1 MFSKKL
7 FRSVASLLAFTVIFT
22 LSACNGDMHDDDEA
36 LKKYV
41 VFSTQDK
48 TLSVPAGATFYETFE
63 AYNVEG
69 TYGEY
74 KFSYIK
80 ITVDGYYDSTMVLK
94 DANGNQVGT
103 TDHSGKSSYSLK
115 YDMKIK
121 ISSGSVFPIDK
132 WNNIKYQ

>member
-1 MFSKKL
+1 MFSKKI
-7 FRSVASLLAFTVIFT
+7 FKVVASLLAFTVIFT
-22 LSACNGDMHDDDEA
+22 LSACNGDMHDDDES

-41 VFSTQDK
+41 VYSMQEK
-48 TLSVPAGATFYETFE
+48 TLSVPAGAVFNESFE

-80 ITVDGYYDSTMVLK
+80 ITVDGYYVSRMVLK
-94 DANGNQVGT
+94 DSNGNQKTFECGATVFT
-103 TDHSGKSSYSLK
+103 LE
-115 YDMKIK
+115 YDMTIK
-121 ISSGSVFPIDK
+121 VNSSSILPIDK

>member
-7 FRSVASLLAFTVIFT
+7 FKSVASLLAFTVIFT
-22 LSACNGDMHDDDEA
+22 LSACNGDMHDDDET

-48 TLSVPAGATFYETFE
+48 TLSVPAGATFYESFE

-69 TYGEY
+69 TYGEH

-80 ITVDGYYDSTMVLK
+80 ITVDGYYVSRMVLK
-94 DANGNQVGT
+94 DSNGNQETFECGA
-103 TDHSGKSSYSLK
+103 
-115 YDMKIK
+115 
-121 ISSGSVFPIDK
+121 SVFTLDHDMTIKVNSSSILPIEK
-132 WNNIKYQ
+132 WNNIQVK

>member
-22 LSACNGDMHDDDEA
+22 LSACNGDMHDDDET

-48 TLSVPAGATFYETFE
+48 TLSVPAGATFYESFE

-80 ITVDGYYDSTMVLK
+80 ITVDGYYDSRMVLK
-94 DANGNQVGT
+94 DSNGNQETFEYGA
-103 TDHSGKSSYSLK
+103 
-115 YDMKIK
+115 
-121 ISSGSVFPIDK
+121 SVFTLEHDMTIKVNSSSILPIDK

>member
-41 VFSTQDK
+41 VFSMQEK
-48 TLSVPAGATFYETFE
+48 TLSVPAGAVFNESFE

-94 DANGNQVGT
+94 DANGNHVCT
-103 TDHSGKSSYSLK
+103 TFHSGNASFSL
-115 YDMKIK
+115 
-121 ISSGSVFPIDK
+121 
-132 WNNIKYQ
+132 

>member
-41 VFSTQDK
+41 VFSTQEK
-48 TLSVPAGATFYETFE
+48 TLSVPAGAVFNESFE
-63 AYNVEG
+63 AYNVDG
-69 TYGEY
+69 TYGEH

-80 ITVDGYYDSTMVLK
+80 ITVDGYYVSRMVLK
-94 DANGNQVGT
+94 DSNGKQETFECGA
-103 TDHSGKSSYSLK
+103 
-115 YDMKIK
+115 
-121 ISSGSVFPIDK
+121 SVFTLDHDMTIKVNSSSILPIEK
-132 WNNIKYQ
+132 WNNIQVK

>member
-48 TLSVPAGATFYETFE
+48 TLSVPAGATFYESFE

-80 ITVDGYYDSTMVLK
+80 ITVDGYYDSRMVLK
-94 DANGNQVGT
+94 DSNGNQETFECGA
-103 TDHSGKSSYSLK
+103 
-115 YDMKIK
+115 
-121 ISSGSVFPIDK
+121 SVFTLEHDMTIKVNSSSILPIEK
-132 WNNIKYQ
+132 WNNIQVK

>member
-48 TLSVPAGATFYETFE
+48 TLSVPAGATFYESFE

-80 ITVDGYYDSTMVLK
+80 ITVDGYYVSRMVLK
-94 DANGNQVGT
+94 DSNGNQETFECGA
-103 TDHSGKSSYSLK
+103 
-115 YDMKIK
+115 
-121 ISSGSVFPIDK
+121 SVFTLEHDMTIKVNSSSILPIDK

>member
-48 TLSVPAGATFYETFE
+48 TLSVPAHAKFYEPFE

-69 TYGEY
+69 TYGDY
-74 KFSYIK
+74 KFSYMKVIIDVYDSRMILKDSNGSVVKEFNSGKSWFELEQELVIK
-80 ITVDGYYDSTMVLK
+80 ITST
-94 DANGNQVGT
+94 
-103 TDHSGKSSYSLK
+103 SS
-115 YDMKIK
+115 
-121 ISSGSVFPIDK
+121 FPIDK

>member
-1 MFSKKL
+1 MFSKKI
-7 FRSVASLLAFTVIFT
+7 FKVVAGIFAVT
-22 LSACNGDMHDDDEA
+22 AIFALSACNGDMHDDDES
-36 LKKYV
+36 LKKFV
-41 VFSTQDK
+41 VYSMQEK
-48 TLSVPAGATFYETFE
+48 TLSVPAGAVFNESFE

-103 TDHSGKSSYSLK
+103 TFHSGKSSFSLE
-115 YDMKIK
+115 YDMTIK
-121 ISSGSVFPIDK
+121 VNSSSILPIDK

>member
-7 FRSVASLLAFTVIFT
+7 FKSVASLLACTVIFT

-48 TLSVPAGATFYETFE
+48 TMSVPAGTTFYESFE

-74 KFSYIK
+74 NFSYIK
-80 ITVDGYYDSTMVLK
+80 INIDDYDSTMVLK
-94 DANGNQVGT
+94 DANGNQVAT
-103 TDHSGKSSYSLK
+103 IPSGKSSFPLE

-121 ISSGSVFPIDK
+121 ISSDSVFPIDK

>member
-22 LSACNGDMHDDDEA
+22 LSACNGDMHDDDES

-48 TLSVPAGATFYETFE
+48 TLSVPAGATFYESFE

-74 KFSYIK
+74 NFSNIK
-80 ITVDGYYDSTMVLK
+80 INVNEDDSTMVLK
-94 DANGNQVGT
+94 DANGNQVAT
-103 TDHSGKSSYSLK
+103 IPSGKSSFSLEC
-115 YDMKIK
+115 DMKIK

>member
-7 FRSVASLLAFTVIFT
+7 FKSVASLLAFTVIFT
-22 LSACNGDMHDDDEA
+22 LSACNGDMHDDDET

-48 TLSVPAGATFYETFE
+48 TLSVPAGATFYESFE

-80 ITVDGYYDSTMVLK
+80 ITVDGYYVSRMVLK
-94 DANGNQVGT
+94 DSNGNQETFECGA
-103 TDHSGKSSYSLK
+103 
-115 YDMKIK
+115 
-121 ISSGSVFPIDK
+121 SVFTLDHDMTIKVNSSSILPIEK
-132 WNNIKYQ
+132 WNNIQVK

>member
-48 TLSVPAGATFYETFE
+48 TLSVPAGATFYESFE

-74 KFSYIK
+74 NFSYIK
-80 ITVDGYYDSTMVLK
+80 INIDDYDSTMVLK
-94 DANGNQVGT
+94 DANGNQVAT
-103 TDHSGKSSYSLK
+103 IPSGKSSFSLE

>member
-7 FRSVASLLAFTVIFT
+7 FRSVASLLAFTIIFT

-48 TLSVPAGATFYETFE
+48 TLSVPAGATFYESFE

-74 KFSYIK
+74 NFSYIK
-80 ITVDGYYDSTMVLK
+80 INIDDYDSTMVLK
-94 DANGNQVGT
+94 DANGNQVAT
-103 TDHSGKSSYSLK
+103 IPSGKSSFPLE

>member
-7 FRSVASLLAFTVIFT
+7 FKSVASLLACTVIFT

-48 TLSVPAGATFYETFE
+48 TMSVPAGTTFYESFE

-74 KFSYIK
+74 NFSYIK
-80 ITVDGYYDSTMVLK
+80 INVDDYDSTMVLK

>member
-41 VFSTQDK
+41 VYSMQEK
-48 TLSVPAGATFYETFE
+48 TLSVPAGAVFNESFE

-69 TYGEY
+69 TYGEH

-80 ITVDGYYDSTMVLK
+80 ITVDGYYVSRMVLK
-94 DANGNQVGT
+94 DSNGNQETFECGA
-103 TDHSGKSSYSLK
+103 
-115 YDMKIK
+115 
-121 ISSGSVFPIDK
+121 SVFTLEHDMTIKVNSSSILPIDK

>member
-22 LSACNGDMHDDDEA
+22 LSACNGDMHDDDET

-48 TLSVPAGATFYETFE
+48 TLSVPAGATFYESFE

-80 ITVDGYYDSTMVLK
+80 ITVDGYYDSRMVLK
-94 DANGNQVGT
+94 DSNGNQETFEYGA
-103 TDHSGKSSYSLK
+103 
-115 YDMKIK
+115 
-121 ISSGSVFPIDK
+121 SVFTLEHDMTIKVNSSSILPIEK
-132 WNNIKYQ
+132 WNNIQVK

>member
-48 TLSVPAGATFYETFE
+48 TLSVPAGATFYESFE

-80 ITVDGYYDSTMVLK
+80 ITVDGYYVSRMVLK
-94 DANGNQVGT
+94 DSNGNQETFECGA
-103 TDHSGKSSYSLK
+103 
-115 YDMKIK
+115 
-121 ISSGSVFPIDK
+121 SVFTLEHDMTIKVNSSSILPIEK
-132 WNNIKYQ
+132 WNNIQVK

>member
-41 VFSTQDK
+41 VFSTQEK
-48 TLSVPAGATFYETFE
+48 TLSVPAGAVFNESFE
-63 AYNVEG
+63 AYNVDG
-69 TYGEY
+69 TYGEH

-80 ITVDGYYDSTMVLK
+80 ITVDGYYVSRMVLK
-94 DANGNQVGT
+94 DSNGNQETFECGA
-103 TDHSGKSSYSLK
+103 
-115 YDMKIK
+115 
-121 ISSGSVFPIDK
+121 SVFTLEHDMTIKVNSSSILPIEK
-132 WNNIKYQ
+132 WNNIQVK

>member
-41 VFSTQDK
+41 VYSTQEK
-48 TLSVPAGATFYETFE
+48 TLSVPAGAVFNESFE
-63 AYNVEG
+63 AYNVDG
-69 TYGEY
+69 TYGEH

-80 ITVDGYYDSTMVLK
+80 ITVDGYYVSRMVLK
-94 DANGNQVGT
+94 DSNGNQETFECGA
-103 TDHSGKSSYSLK
+103 
-115 YDMKIK
+115 
-121 ISSGSVFPIDK
+121 SVFTLDHDMTIKVNSSSILPIEK
-132 WNNIKYQ
+132 WNNIQVK

>member
-22 LSACNGDMHDDDEA
+22 LSACNGDMHDDDET

-48 TLSVPAGATFYETFE
+48 TLSVPAGATFYESFE

-74 KFSYIK
+74 NFSYIK
-80 ITVDGYYDSTMVLK
+80 INIDDYDSTMVLK
-94 DANGNQVGT
+94 DANGNQVAT
-103 TDHSGKSSYSLK
+103 IPSGKSSFSLE

>member
-22 LSACNGDMHDDDEA
+22 LSACNGDMHDDDES

-48 TLSVPAGATFYETFE
+48 TLSVPAGATFYESFE

-74 KFSYIK
+74 NFSNIK
-80 ITVDGYYDSTMVLK
+80 INVNEDDSTMVLK
-94 DANGNQVGT
+94 DANGNQVAT
-103 TDHSGKSSYSLK
+103 IHSGKSSFSLE

-121 ISSGSVFPIDK
+121 ISSGSILPIDK

>member
-7 FRSVASLLAFTVIFT
+7 FKSVASLLAFTIIFT

-48 TLSVPAGATFYETFE
+48 TLSVPAGAVFNESFE
-63 AYNVEG
+63 AYNVDG
-69 TYGEY
+69 TYGEH

-80 ITVDGYYDSTMVLK
+80 ITVAGYYVSRMVLK
-94 DANGNQVGT
+94 DSNGNQETFECGA
-103 TDHSGKSSYSLK
+103 
-115 YDMKIK
+115 
-121 ISSGSVFPIDK
+121 SVFTLDHDMTIKVNSSSILPIEK
-132 WNNIKYQ
+132 WNNIQVK

>member
-48 TLSVPAGATFYETFE
+48 TLSVPAGATFYESFE

-69 TYGEY
+69 TYGEH

-80 ITVDGYYDSTMVLK
+80 ITVDGYNVSRMVLK
-94 DANGNQVGT
+94 DSNGKQETFECGASVFT
-103 TDHSGKSSYSLK
+103 LD
-115 YDMKIK
+115 YDMTIK
-121 ISSGSVFPIDK
+121 VNSSSILPIDK

>member
-7 FRSVASLLAFTVIFT
+7 FKSVASLLAFTIIFT

-48 TLSVPAGATFYETFE
+48 TLSVPAGATFYESFE

-74 KFSYIK
+74 NFSYIK
-80 ITVDGYYDSTMVLK
+80 INIDDYDSTMVLK
-94 DANGNQVGT
+94 DANGNQVAT
-103 TDHSGKSSYSLK
+103 IPSGKSSFSLE

>member
-22 LSACNGDMHDDDEA
+22 LSACNGDMHDDDEN

-41 VFSTQDK
+41 AFSTQDK
-48 TLSVPAGATFYETFE
+48 TLSVPAGATFYESFE

-74 KFSYIK
+74 NFSNIK
-80 ITVDGYYDSTMVLK
+80 INVNEDDSTMVLK

>member
-48 TLSVPAGATFYETFE
+48 TLSVPAGATFYESFE

-74 KFSYIK
+74 NFSYIK
-80 ITVDGYYDSTMVLK
+80 INIDDYDSTMVLK
-94 DANGNQVGT
+94 DANGNQVAT
-103 TDHSGKSSYSLK
+103 IPSGKSSYSLK

>member
-48 TLSVPAGATFYETFE
+48 TLSVPAGATFYESFE

-74 KFSYIK
+74 NFSNIK
-80 ITVDGYYDSTMVLK
+80 INVDGYYDSTMVLK

>member
-7 FRSVASLLAFTVIFT
+7 FKSVASLLAFTVIFT

-48 TLSVPAGATFYETFE
+48 TLSVPAGAVFNESFE
-63 AYNVEG
+63 AYNVDG
-69 TYGEY
+69 TYGEH

-80 ITVDGYYDSTMVLK
+80 ITVDGYYVSRMVLK
-94 DANGNQVGT
+94 DSNGNQETFECGA
-103 TDHSGKSSYSLK
+103 
-115 YDMKIK
+115 
-121 ISSGSVFPIDK
+121 SVFTLDHDMTIKVNSSSILPIEK
-132 WNNIKYQ
+132 WNNIQVK

>member
-41 VFSTQDK
+41 VFSTQEK
-48 TLSVPAGATFYETFE
+48 TLSVPAGAVFNESFE
-63 AYNVEG
+63 AYNVDG
-69 TYGEY
+69 TYGEH

-80 ITVDGYYDSTMVLK
+80 ITVDGYYVSRMVLK
-94 DANGNQVGT
+94 DSNGNQETFECGA
-103 TDHSGKSSYSLK
+103 
-115 YDMKIK
+115 
-121 ISSGSVFPIDK
+121 SVFTLDHDMTIKVNSSSILPIEK
-132 WNNIKYQ
+132 WNNIQVK

>member
-41 VFSTQDK
+41 VYSMQEK
-48 TLSVPAGATFYETFE
+48 TLSVPAGAVFNESFE
-63 AYNVEG
+63 AYNVDG
-69 TYGEY
+69 TYGEH

-80 ITVDGYYDSTMVLK
+80 ITVDGYYVSRMVLK
-94 DANGNQVGT
+94 DSNGNQETFECGA
-103 TDHSGKSSYSLK
+103 
-115 YDMKIK
+115 
-121 ISSGSVFPIDK
+121 SVFTLDHDMTIKVNSSSILPIEK
-132 WNNIKYQ
+132 WNNIQVK

>member
-22 LSACNGDMHDDDEA
+22 LSACNGDMHDDDES

-48 TLSVPAGATFYETFE
+48 TLSVPAGATFYESFE

-74 KFSYIK
+74 NFSNIK
-80 ITVDGYYDSTMVLK
+80 INVNEDDSTMVLK
-94 DANGNQVGT
+94 DANGNQVAT
-103 TDHSGKSSYSLK
+103 IPSGKSSYSLK

>member
-7 FRSVASLLAFTVIFT
+7 FKSVASLLAFTIIFT
-22 LSACNGDMHDDDEA
+22 LSACNGDMHDDDES

-48 TLSVPAGATFYETFE
+48 TLSVPAGATFYESFE

-74 KFSYIK
+74 NFSNIK
-80 ITVDGYYDSTMVLK
+80 INVNEDDSTMVLK
-94 DANGNQVGT
+94 DANGNQVAT
-103 TDHSGKSSYSLK
+103 IRSGKSSFSLEC
-115 YDMKIK
+115 DMKIK

>member
-48 TLSVPAGATFYETFE
+48 TLSVPAGAVFNESFE
-63 AYNVEG
+63 AYNVDG
-69 TYGEY
+69 TYGEH

-80 ITVDGYYDSTMVLK
+80 ITVDGYYVSRMVLK
-94 DANGNQVGT
+94 DSNGNQETFECGA
-103 TDHSGKSSYSLK
+103 
-115 YDMKIK
+115 
-121 ISSGSVFPIDK
+121 SVFTLDHDMTIKVNSSSILPIEK
-132 WNNIKYQ
+132 WNNIQVK

>member
-7 FRSVASLLAFTVIFT
+7 FKSVASLLAFTVIFT

-41 VFSTQDK
+41 VYSMQEK
-48 TLSVPAGATFYETFE
+48 TLSVPAGAVFNESFE

-69 TYGEY
+69 TYGEH

-80 ITVDGYYDSTMVLK
+80 ITVDGYYVSRMVLK
-94 DANGNQVGT
+94 DSNGKQETFECGASVFT
-103 TDHSGKSSYSLK
+103 LK
-115 YDMKIK
+115 YDMTIK
-121 ISSGSVFPIDK
+121 VNSSSILPIDK